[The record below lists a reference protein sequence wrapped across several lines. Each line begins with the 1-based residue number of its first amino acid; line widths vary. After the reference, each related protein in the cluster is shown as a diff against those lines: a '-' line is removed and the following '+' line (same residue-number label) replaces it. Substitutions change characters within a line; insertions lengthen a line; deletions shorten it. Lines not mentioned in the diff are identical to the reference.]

1 MAAAGDKTVA
11 VVGGGLAGLATAM
24 RLADAGYR
32 PTVIE
37 SRKMLGGRATSLL
50 DPRTDRLI
58 DNCQHVLLGC
68 CTNLIDLYDRLGVLD
83 DIEWHRTLYWTRGR
97 GRIDELKAGW
107 LPAPFH
113 LAPSF
118 MRMRLFER
126 RERRHIARAMWRI
139 IRMGP
144 GGRHDWSERT
154 FAEFL
159 DACGQ
164 PRSVVDTFW
173 NVIITSACNLDVH
186 RVGAA
191 FALQVFKEGFLDHR
205 WSYTMG
211 LATVPLVTLYDT
223 AGEVIEAAGGK
234 ISLGTSARGLA
245 FNGRRITGVVVADGF
260 VEAADVVSAVPFD
273 RLARLVSP
281 TLQKADARLRS
292 LDKIEVSPIL
302 GAHLWFDQP
311 VMDLPHLVLADHAVQ
326 WLFNKGT
333 DALGRQHVHAVISA
347 ADEWMPLAEDEILR
361 RVLRDVHQALPGS
374 MGLEPVQ
381 ARCIKEKRATF
392 AAVPGLEAQR
402 PSPRP
407 HHARGPGV
415 ENLYLAGDWCSTGWP
430 ATMEGAVRSGYAAAA
445 ALAEDDGVEMPG
457 VVEDVPPG
465 AVARW
470 LTKR

>member
-1 MAAAGDKTVA
+1 MGAPGDKKVA
-11 VVGGGLAGLATAM
+11 VVGGGLAGLAAAV

-32 PTVIE
+32 PAVIE
-37 SRKMLGGRATSLL
+37 SRKRLGGRATSLV

-83 DIEWHRTLYWTRGR
+83 DIEWHRTLYWTRAR
-97 GRIDELKAGW
+97 GEIDELKAGW

-118 MRMRLFER
+118 MRMRLFQR
-126 RERRHIARAMWRI
+126 RQRRHIARAMWRI

-144 GGRHDWSERT
+144 GGRHDWSGRT

-164 PRSVVDTFW
+164 PQSVVDTFW

-191 FALQVFKEGFLDHR
+191 YALQVFKEGFLDHR

-211 LATVPLVTLYDT
+211 LATVPLVALYDT
-223 AGEVIEAAGGK
+223 AGEVIEAAGGE
-234 ISLGTSARGLA
+234 ISLATSARALA
-245 FNGRRITGVVVADGF
+245 FDGRRITGVVSADGLI
-260 VEAADVVSAVPFD
+260 EAAAVVSAVPFD

-292 LDKIEVSPIL
+292 LDQIEVSPIL

-333 DALGRQHVHAVISA
+333 DTRGRQHLHAVISA

-361 RVLRDVHQALPGS
+361 RVLSDVHQALPRS
-374 MGLEPVQ
+374 KGLEPVQ
-381 ARCIKEKRATF
+381 ARCIKETGPTTRGGRASRT
-392 AAVPGLEAQR
+392 
-402 PSPRP
+402 
-407 HHARGPGV
+407 
-415 ENLYLAGDWCSTGWP
+415 CTWP
-430 ATMEGAVRSGYAAAA
+430 ATGAAPAGPPRWRGPSAAATRRRQRWPTMTA
-445 ALAEDDGVEMPG
+445 SRRRVSSKTFRPAPLPG
-457 VVEDVPPG
+457 G
-465 AVARW
+465 
-470 LTKR
+470 